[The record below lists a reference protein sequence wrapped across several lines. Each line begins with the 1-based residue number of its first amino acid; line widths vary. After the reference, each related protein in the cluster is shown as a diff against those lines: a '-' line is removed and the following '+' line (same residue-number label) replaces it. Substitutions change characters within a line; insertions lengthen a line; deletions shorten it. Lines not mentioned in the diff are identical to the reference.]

1 MLPSD
6 SHFIRQKLLS
16 SIGISNAKIAYEAF
30 KNTFNSERFKQL
42 LTKGANVQRPLW
54 ASTSTKNRDLSD
66 VLYIDSLIG
75 ENTVN
80 TVPDNTLKAF
90 IDHGSPSIR
99 LYDGVFQA
107 EENIGLLE
115 ANGINLDKSL
125 DQLLIEGIQSF
136 TQSYDELIL
145 NIESKIKS
153 LSH

>member
-1 MLPSD
+1 M
-6 SHFIRQKLLS
+6 
-16 SIGISNAKIAYEAF
+16 
-30 KNTFNSERFKQL
+30 
-42 LTKGANVQRPLW
+42 QRPLW

-115 ANGINLDKSL
+115 SNGINLDKSL

>member
-1 MLPSD
+1 M
-6 SHFIRQKLLS
+6 
-16 SIGISNAKIAYEAF
+16 
-30 KNTFNSERFKQL
+30 
-42 LTKGANVQRPLW
+42 QRPLW

-115 ANGINLDKSL
+115 SNGINLDKSL
-125 DQLLIEGIQSF
+125 EQEALYQMICSETEDHKNAVKAFVKKE
-136 TQSYDELIL
+136 
-145 NIESKIKS
+145 KV
-153 LSH
+153 